1 MAPPG
6 ESLAPSQIEDKLEA
20 ANQSFRSIV
29 QETNDLMAK
38 LGQTGEKNQR
48 YRELKAELSQTLPR
62 IEEQVRKL
70 QVSGIEV

>member
-20 ANQSFRSIV
+20 ANQSFRTIV

-70 QVSGIEV
+70 QVSGIEM